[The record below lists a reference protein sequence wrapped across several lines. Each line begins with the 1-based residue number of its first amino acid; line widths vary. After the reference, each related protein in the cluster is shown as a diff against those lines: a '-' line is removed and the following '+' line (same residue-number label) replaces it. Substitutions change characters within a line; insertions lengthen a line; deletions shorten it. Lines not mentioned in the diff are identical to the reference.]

1 MDKFTINIKIP
12 DGYKMESLPAS
23 AILTMEDNLGSF
35 KFMTNQ
41 TNNTIQVSAMIQINA
56 AIISSEYYTIL
67 KEFYQKMIDKQN
79 EKIILTKI

>member
-1 MDKFTINIKIP
+1 
-12 DGYKMESLPAS
+12 
-23 AILTMEDNLGSF
+23 
-35 KFMTNQ
+35 MTNQ